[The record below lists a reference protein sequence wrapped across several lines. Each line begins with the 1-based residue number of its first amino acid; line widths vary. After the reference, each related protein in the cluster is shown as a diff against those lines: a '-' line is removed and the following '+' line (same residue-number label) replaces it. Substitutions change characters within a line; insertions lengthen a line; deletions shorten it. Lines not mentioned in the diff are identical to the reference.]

1 MIVIAESWEKFS
13 LWASTQ
19 PTFLQVAL
27 GVALFYVIFF
37 IVRAIF
43 KFVFFILSGL
53 FSGRPRLS
61 RKRSAKPQRQTKP
74 ITIDDDAP
82 PFIFR

>member
-1 MIVIAESWEKFS
+1 MILIADYWEKFS

-27 GVALFYVIFF
+27 GVALFY
-37 IVRAIF
+37 IVLYIIRAIF
-43 KFVFFILSGL
+43 KFSFFIISGL
-53 FSGRPRLS
+53 FSGRPHFG
-61 RKRSAKPQRQTKP
+61 KRRATTPQRQTKP
-74 ITIDDDAP
+74 ITTDDEAP

>member
-1 MIVIAESWEKFS
+1 MILIAEYWEKFS

-27 GVALFYVIFF
+27 GVALFYVVFYI
-37 IVRAIF
+37 IRAIF
-43 KFVFFILSGL
+43 KFAFFIISGL
-53 FSGRPRLS
+53 FSGRPRFG
-61 RKRSAKPQRQTKP
+61 KRRITKPQRQTKP
-74 ITIDDDAP
+74 ITVDDEAP

>member
-1 MIVIAESWEKFS
+1 MNLIFVYWDKFS

-37 IVRAIF
+37 IVRSIF
-43 KFVFFILSGL
+43 KFAFFIISGL
-53 FSGRPRLS
+53 FSGRPRLGG
-61 RKRSAKPQRQTKP
+61 RSAAKPQRQTKS
-74 ITIDDDAP
+74 ITIDDEAP

>member
-1 MIVIAESWEKFS
+1 MTLIADFWEKFS

-19 PTFLQVAL
+19 PTFLQVAIGL
-27 GVALFYVIFF
+27 ALFYIALL
-37 IVRAIF
+37 ITRAIF
-43 KFVFFILSGL
+43 KFAFFIISGL

-61 RKRSAKPQRQTKP
+61 RRRTAKPPRQTKP
-74 ITIDDDAP
+74 ITIDDDVP